1 MYNVA
6 DLCFESSKLE
16 LIIHQALFLWMRD
29 LPSKF
34 QMEDI
39 FWEDVGNSL
48 RTAEE
53 RCTVKCKGFPLDLT
67 FVPSKFDL
75 RNLQHD
81 TLTEMLNIMPKWRA
95 ELWMTNVNVHNAVG
109 LQSAGMIQ
117 INKSLDSVLHFVYV
131 SLILFNPFFSSSNCF
146 PLARRCQRCAV
157 AQDRCRKIS
166 GVLMHETTTEQSCRL
181 DSFS

>member
-6 DLCFESSKLE
+6 DLCLESSKLE
-16 LIIHQALFLWMRD
+16 LVIHQALLLWMRD

-34 QMEDI
+34 EMEDI

-48 RTAEE
+48 QAAEE

-81 TLTEMLNIMPKWRA
+81 TLTEMLNIMPKWSA
-95 ELWMTNVNVHNAVG
+95 ALWMTNANVHNAID
-109 LQSAGMIQ
+109 LKSAGMIIQ
-117 INKSLDSVLHFVYV
+117 I
-131 SLILFNPFFSSSNCF
+131 C
-146 PLARRCQRCAV
+146 
-157 AQDRCRKIS
+157 
-166 GVLMHETTTEQSCRL
+166 
-181 DSFS
+181 